1 MAFMEMRIEQ
11 QNYDG
16 ESSRVTTCKPLT
28 LPPRDRQEE
37 LCCFMRIIRKLWHD
51 NVVNTN
57 YNPSLLFFKSIHH
70 EYSQRLFSSISF
82 SKLKNATRRKGKN
95 ERVSYIH
102 TYICIYAGGSRNRRD
117 TTTITHNQLS
127 RSSEAGGIRHVPAI
141 SRPQNERFNLR
152 RWDRKFAS
160 LHRLLSHNF

>member
-1 MAFMEMRIEQ
+1 MRIEQ

-57 YNPSLLFFKSIHH
+57 YNPSLLFFKSIHR

-82 SKLKNATRRKGKN
+82 SKTQRD
-95 ERVSYIH
+95 ERERMKEYL
-102 TYICIYAGGSRNRRD
+102 IYTHIYVYTGGSRNRRD

>member
-1 MAFMEMRIEQ
+1 MRIEQ

-70 EYSQRLFSSISF
+70 EYSQSYFQVFLFQSW
-82 SKLKNATRRKGKN
+82 KTQRD
-95 ERVSYIH
+95 ERERMKEYLMYTH
-102 TYICIYAGGSRNRRD
+102 IYTGGSRNRRD

>member
-1 MAFMEMRIEQ
+1 MRIEQ

-82 SKLKNATRRKGKN
+82 SKTQRD
-95 ERVSYIH
+95 ERERMKEYLTY